1 MKLQVAGQDPE
12 AGLRGPGEGVVSQ
25 RGRDVLHVVVLQ
37 PELRPRV
44 CGLTPHP
51 GGRHGVH
58 VDIGLQEVVRLNK
71 EMSRVSDIDMNVVR
85 SVSLERPEDGMG
97 VTVSEL
103 SYKNL
108 QEYPPVSENCA
119 PLIQS
124 LWCDISSLG
133 LLDTE

>member
-85 SVSLERPEDGMG
+85 RVSLERPEDGMESQCPNFHIK
-97 VTVSEL
+97 TCRSIRPCLKTAL
-103 SYKNL
+103 S
-108 QEYPPVSENCA
+108 
-119 PLIQS
+119 
-124 LWCDISSLG
+124 
-133 LLDTE
+133 